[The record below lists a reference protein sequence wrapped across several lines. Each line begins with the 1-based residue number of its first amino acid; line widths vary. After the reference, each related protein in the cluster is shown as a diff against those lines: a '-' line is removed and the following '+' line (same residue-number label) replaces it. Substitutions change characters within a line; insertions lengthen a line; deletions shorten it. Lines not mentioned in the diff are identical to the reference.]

1 MSEKEDVII
10 NSKKSE
16 VDNVV
21 VAGSYLANIFGITD
35 RRVRQLAEEG
45 IIVRVKKGRY
55 DLVESIKAYI
65 VYLKTNQDIKESKS
79 DADLDY
85 DREKAMHERV
95 KREMAELNLAEM
107 KGQIHYADDVE
118 NVMNDMLSNFRSKVL
133 SMASKLA
140 PILIARSDVNQ
151 IQDMINKESY
161 EVLEEL
167 SNYDPRLFYSEKYI
181 DLEDEGEDFDQKHEE
196 DKE

>member
-1 MSEKEDVII
+1 MSEKEEVII

-21 VAGSYLANIFGITD
+21 VAGSYLANLFGITD

-45 IIVRVKKGRY
+45 VIVRVKKGRY
-55 DLVESIKAYI
+55 DLVESIKGYI
-65 VYLKTNQDIKESKS
+65 VFIKTNQDIKDSKS

-107 KGQIHYADDVE
+107 KGQVHYADDVQK
-118 NVMNDMLSNFRSKVL
+118 VMNDMLSNFRSKIL
-133 SMASKLA
+133 SMAAKLS
-140 PILIARSDVNQ
+140 PILVARSDVSQ
-151 IQDMINKESY
+151 IQAMINKEAH

-167 SNYDPRLFYSEKYI
+167 SEYDPKLFYSDKYI
-181 DLEDEGEDFDQKHEE
+181 ELVDDESEDDFIGQAED
-196 DKE
+196 

>member
-1 MSEKEDVII
+1 MSEENTVI
-10 NSKKSE
+10 NSKKTE

-45 IIVRVKKGRY
+45 VITRVKKGRY
-55 DLVESIKAYI
+55 DLVESIKGYI
-65 VYLKTNQDIKESKS
+65 IYLKTNQDIKESKNE
-79 DADLDY
+79 ADLDY
-85 DREKAMHERV
+85 DMERAKHERI
-95 KREMAELNLAEM
+95 KREIAELNLAEM

-118 NVMNDMLSNFRSKVL
+118 KVMNDMLSNFRSKVL

-140 PILIARSDVNQ
+140 PILIARNDINQ
-151 IQDMINKESY
+151 IQDMINKEAY

-167 SNYDPRLFYSEKYI
+167 SNYDPKLFYSEKYI
-181 DLEDEGEDFDQKHEE
+181 DLEDEGEEFVQEN
-196 DKE
+196 KE

>member
-1 MSEKEDVII
+1 MSEENIVI
-10 NSKKSE
+10 NSKKTE

-21 VAGSYLANIFGITD
+21 VAGGYLANIFGITD

-45 IIVRVKKGRY
+45 VIARVKKGRY
-55 DLVESIKAYI
+55 DLVESIKGYI

-79 DADLDY
+79 EADLDY
-85 DREKAMHERV
+85 DMERAKHERI
-95 KREMAELNLAEM
+95 KREIAELNLAEM

-118 NVMNDMLSNFRSKVL
+118 KVMNDMLSNFRSKVL

-140 PILIARSDVNQ
+140 PILIARNDINQ
-151 IQDMINKESY
+151 IQDMINKEAY

-167 SNYDPRLFYSEKYI
+167 SNYDPKLFYSEKYI
-181 DLEDEGEDFDQKHEE
+181 DLEDGVEDFVQEN
-196 DKE
+196 KE

>member
-1 MSEKEDVII
+1 MSEENIVI
-10 NSKKSE
+10 NSKKTE

-21 VAGSYLANIFGITD
+21 VAGGYLANIFGITD

-45 IIVRVKKGRY
+45 VIARVKKGRY
-55 DLVESIKAYI
+55 DLVESIKGYI

-79 DADLDY
+79 EADLDY
-85 DREKAMHERV
+85 DMERAKHERI
-95 KREMAELNLAEM
+95 KREIAELNLAEM

-118 NVMNDMLSNFRSKVL
+118 KVMNDMLSNFRSKVL

-140 PILIARSDVNQ
+140 PILIARNDINQ
-151 IQDMINKESY
+151 IQDMINKEAY

-167 SNYDPRLFYSEKYI
+167 SNYDPKLFYSEKYI
-181 DLEDEGEDFDQKHEE
+181 DLEDEVEDFVQEN
-196 DKE
+196 KE